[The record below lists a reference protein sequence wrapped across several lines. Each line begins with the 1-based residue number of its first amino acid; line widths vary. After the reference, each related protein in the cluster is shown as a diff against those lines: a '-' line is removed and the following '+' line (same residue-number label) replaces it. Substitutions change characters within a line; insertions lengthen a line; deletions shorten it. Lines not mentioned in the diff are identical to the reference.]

1 MKLSLLTA
9 ALIAFTL
16 TACERPKQALPASI
30 DSYGTR
36 TEEGTTMTEERGAD
50 YVGAGA
56 SPAQNAPSG
65 APVAAPGADEF
76 SGKAVLPGHTLDGN
90 GNPITDG
97 KNPIPAAH

>member
-56 SPAQNAPSG
+56 SPAQNAPG
-65 APVAAPGADEF
+65 AAPSADEF